1 MKTTRELPI
10 FVFNCQVILC
20 ALISKYYQ
28 ICITMIRSISVK
40 NFMGYSSFKSSNFA
54 DLNVII
60 GKNDT
65 GKTGL
70 LKLLYATTKCLDIY
84 SRRSQGAEINFK
96 KLLAEKLTDTYQPGK
111 RGLGELVS
119 KITKE
124 KLSVDIE
131 YKHNKLGYEDRLH
144 FSFGDSTNNTI
155 VDGQEAIKPISDN
168 FRCLFIPAK
177 EVLTSLK
184 AIRATRDNLHM
195 PGFDDTY
202 LDLIRALVIP
212 TQKGNITEELKGVN
226 RRLEDLFEGQIEQQV
241 EDDFVFKKGNTEFPM
256 QLTAEGVKKI
266 GILTT
271 LIRNRQLNAHSVLF
285 LDEPE
290 TALHPEAT
298 RELVE
303 MLILMA
309 KSGIQIFI
317 ATHNYFVLK
326 QLHLSARRDSVET
339 SCYSLEREKG
349 KSVSVKW
356 TDLKNSFPENPIS
369 DESVKM
375 ADDET
380 KLDLGINF

>member
-1 MKTTRELPI
+1 
-10 FVFNCQVILC
+10 
-20 ALISKYYQ
+20 
-28 ICITMIRSISVK
+28 MIKSVTLE
-40 NFMGYSSFKSSNFA
+40 NFMGYGKFESKDFA
-54 DLNVII
+54 SVNVII

-70 LKLLYATTKCLDIY
+70 LKLLYSACKTIDIY
-84 SRRSQGAEINFK
+84 SKRSLNEDVELK
-96 KLLAEKLTDTYQPGK
+96 KLLAEKLIDTYQPGK
-111 RGLGELVS
+111 KGLGELVS

-131 YKHNKLGYEDRLH
+131 FKHTKLNYEDRLH
-144 FSFGDSTNNTI
+144 FTFGDSTTNTI
-155 VDGQEAIKPISDN
+155 VDCQKSIKQINDN

-212 TQKGNITEELKGVN
+212 TQKGNITEELKDVN
-226 RRLEDLFEGQIEQQV
+226 KRLEELFEGQIEQQSD
-241 EDDFVFKKGNTEFPM
+241 DDFLFKKGNTEFPI

-271 LIRNRQLNAHSVLF
+271 LIRNRQLNANSVLF

-290 TALHPEAT
+290 TTLHPEAA

-303 MLILMA
+303 MLMLMA
-309 KSGIQIFI
+309 KAGIQIFI

-326 QLHLSARRDSVET
+326 QIYLSSRRDEVQT
-339 SCYSLEREKG
+339 NCYSLCREKG
-349 KSVSVKW
+349 KSVECSLF
-356 TDLKNSFPENPIS
+356 DLQKEFPENPIS
-369 DESVKM
+369 NEAIRMSDEEV
-375 ADDET
+375 
-380 KLDLGINF
+380 KLDLGL

>member
-1 MKTTRELPI
+1 LFEVLG
-10 FVFNCQVILC
+10 FVTLFVHSNKKMIKSVIL
-20 ALISKYYQ
+20 Q
-28 ICITMIRSISVK
+28 
-40 NFMGYSSFKSSNFA
+40 NFMGYGQFKSQEFGPVNI
-54 DLNVII
+54 II

-70 LKLLYATTKCLDIY
+70 LKLLYSSCKTIDVYGKRSKNEDI
-84 SRRSQGAEINFK
+84 SFK
-96 KLLAEKLTDTYQPGK
+96 RLLAEKLTDTYQPGK
-111 RGLGELVS
+111 KGLGELVN
-119 KITKE
+119 KFTKE
-124 KLSVDIE
+124 KLRVDIE
-131 YKHNKLGYEDRLH
+131 FGHKSLGYEDRLS
-144 FSFGDSTNNTI
+144 FSFGESTTNTI
-155 VDGQEAIKPISDN
+155 NDCQENIKSISEN

-212 TQKGNITEELKGVN
+212 TQKGNVTEELKTVN
-226 RRLEDLFEGQIEQQV
+226 IKLEDLFEGHIEQSL

-271 LIRNRQLNAHSVLF
+271 LIRNRQLNSNSVLF

-290 TALHPEAT
+290 TTLHPEAT

-303 MLILMA
+303 MLMLMA
-309 KSGIQIFI
+309 KSGMQIFI

-326 QLHLSARRDSVET
+326 QMHLSAKRDSIT
-339 SCYSLEREKG
+339 TNCYVLNRDRG
-349 KSVSVKW
+349 KSIECSLYHLEK
-356 TDLKNSFPENPIS
+356 DFPENAIS
-369 DESVKM
+369 DEAVKM
-375 ADDET
+375 SEEEV
-380 KLDLGINF
+380 KIDLGL

>member
-1 MKTTRELPI
+1 MIKS
-10 FVFNCQVILC
+10 VIL
-20 ALISKYYQ
+20 
-28 ICITMIRSISVK
+28 K
-40 NFMGYSSFKSSNFA
+40 NFMGYSEFKSNEFA
-54 DLNVII
+54 AVNVII

-70 LKLLYATTKCLDIY
+70 LKLLYASAKTIDVY
-84 SRRSQGAEINFK
+84 SKRKMSEDLSFK
-96 KLLAEKLTDTYQPGK
+96 KLIAEKLTDTYQPGK
-111 RGLGELVS
+111 KGLGELVS

-124 KLSVDIE
+124 KLSVNIE
-131 YKHNKLGYEDRLH
+131 FKHPRLNYEDRLH
-144 FSFGDSTNNTI
+144 FSFGESTTNTI
-155 VDGQEAIKPISDN
+155 VDCQENINTISEN

-212 TQKGNITEELKGVN
+212 TQKGNITEELKDVN
-226 RRLEDLFEGQIEQQV
+226 KRLEELFEGQIEQQTD
-241 EDDFVFKKGNTEFPM
+241 DDFLFKKGNTEFPM

-271 LIRNRQLNAHSVLF
+271 LIRNRQLNANSVLF

-290 TALHPEAT
+290 TTLHPEAT

-303 MLILMA
+303 MLMLMA
-309 KSGIQIFI
+309 KAGIQIFV

-326 QLHLSARRDSVET
+326 QMHLSARRDDVAT
-339 SCYSLEREKG
+339 NCYSLSREKG
-349 KSVSVKW
+349 KAVEFK
-356 TDLKNSFPENPIS
+356 TYDLKKEFPENPIS
-369 DESVKM
+369 SEAIRMSDEEV
-375 ADDET
+375 
-380 KLDLGINF
+380 KLDLGL

>member
-1 MKTTRELPI
+1 
-10 FVFNCQVILC
+10 
-20 ALISKYYQ
+20 
-28 ICITMIRSISVK
+28 MIKSVTLE
-40 NFMGYSSFKSSNFA
+40 NFMGYGKFESKDFA
-54 DLNVII
+54 SVNVII

-70 LKLLYATTKCLDIY
+70 LKLLYSACKTIDIY
-84 SRRSQGAEINFK
+84 SKRSLNEDVELK
-96 KLLAEKLTDTYQPGK
+96 KLLAEKLIDTYQPGK
-111 RGLGELVS
+111 KGLGELVS

-131 YKHNKLGYEDRLH
+131 FKHTKLNYEDRLH
-144 FSFGDSTNNTI
+144 FTFGDSTTNTI
-155 VDGQEAIKPISDN
+155 VDCQKSIKQINDN

-212 TQKGNITEELKGVN
+212 AQKGNITEELKDVN
-226 RRLEDLFEGQIEQQV
+226 KRLEELFEGQIEQQSD
-241 EDDFVFKKGNTEFPM
+241 DDFLFKKGNTEFPI

-271 LIRNRQLNAHSVLF
+271 LIRNRQLNANSVLF

-290 TALHPEAT
+290 TTLHPEAA

-303 MLILMA
+303 MLMLMA
-309 KSGIQIFI
+309 KAGIQIFI

-326 QLHLSARRDSVET
+326 QIYLSSRRDDVQT
-339 SCYSLEREKG
+339 NCYSLSREKG
-349 KSVSVKW
+349 KSVEHSLY
-356 TDLKNSFPENPIS
+356 DLKKEFPDNPIS
-369 DESVKM
+369 NEAIRMSDEEV
-375 ADDET
+375 
-380 KLDLGINF
+380 KLDLGL

>member
-1 MKTTRELPI
+1 
-10 FVFNCQVILC
+10 
-20 ALISKYYQ
+20 
-28 ICITMIRSISVK
+28 MIKSVTLE
-40 NFMGYSSFKSSNFA
+40 NFMGYGKFASNEFA
-54 DLNVII
+54 PVNVII

-70 LKLLYATTKCLDIY
+70 LKLLYCASKTIDIY
-84 SRRSQGAEINFK
+84 SKRSQNEDIELK
-96 KLLAEKLTDTYQPGK
+96 KLLAEKMFDTYQPGK
-111 RGLGELVS
+111 KGLGELVS

-131 YKHNKLGYEDRLH
+131 FKHAKLNYEDRLH
-144 FSFGDSTNNTI
+144 FTFGESTTNTI
-155 VDGQEAIKPISDN
+155 VDCQKSIKPISEN

-212 TQKGNITEELKGVN
+212 TQKGNITEELKDIN
-226 RRLEDLFEGQIEQQV
+226 KRLEDLFEGQIEQQSD
-241 EDDFVFKKGNTEFPM
+241 DDFLFKKGNTEFPI

-271 LIRNRQLNAHSVLF
+271 LIRNRQLNANSVLF

-290 TALHPEAT
+290 TTLHPEAA

-303 MLILMA
+303 MLMLMA
-309 KSGIQIFI
+309 KAGIQIFI

-326 QLHLSARRDSVET
+326 QIYLSSKRDDVKT
-339 SCYSLEREKG
+339 NCYSLSREKG
-349 KSVSVKW
+349 KSVEYLIY
-356 TDLKNSFPENPIS
+356 DLRKEFPENPIS
-369 DESVKM
+369 NEAIKMSDEEV
-375 ADDET
+375 
-380 KLDLGINF
+380 KLDLGF

>member
-1 MKTTRELPI
+1 
-10 FVFNCQVILC
+10 
-20 ALISKYYQ
+20 
-28 ICITMIRSISVK
+28 MIKSVTLE
-40 NFMGYSSFKSSNFA
+40 NFMGYGKFESKDFA
-54 DLNVII
+54 SVNVII

-70 LKLLYATTKCLDIY
+70 LKLLYSACRTIDVY
-84 SRRSQGAEINFK
+84 SKRSLNEDVELK
-96 KLLAEKLTDTYQPGK
+96 KLLAEKLIDTYQPGK
-111 RGLGELVS
+111 KGLGELVS

-131 YKHNKLGYEDRLH
+131 FKHIKLNYEDRLH
-144 FSFGDSTNNTI
+144 FTFGDSTTNTI
-155 VDGQEAIKPISDN
+155 VDCQKSIKQISEN

-212 TQKGNITEELKGVN
+212 TQKGNITEELKDVN
-226 RRLEDLFEGQIEQQV
+226 KKLEELFEGQIEQQSD
-241 EDDFVFKKGNTEFPM
+241 DDFLFKKGNTEFPI

-271 LIRNRQLNAHSVLF
+271 LIRNRQLNANSVLF

-290 TALHPEAT
+290 TTLHPEAA

-303 MLILMA
+303 MLMLMA
-309 KSGIQIFI
+309 KAGIQIFI

-326 QLHLSARRDSVET
+326 QIYLSSRRDDVQT
-339 SCYSLEREKG
+339 NCYSLSREKG
-349 KSVSVKW
+349 KSVEYSLY
-356 TDLKNSFPENPIS
+356 DLKKEFPDNPIS
-369 DESVKM
+369 NEAIRMSDEEV
-375 ADDET
+375 
-380 KLDLGINF
+380 KLDLGL

>member
-1 MKTTRELPI
+1 
-10 FVFNCQVILC
+10 
-20 ALISKYYQ
+20 
-28 ICITMIRSISVK
+28 MIKSIVLE
-40 NFMGYSSFKSSNFA
+40 NFMGYSKFDSKEFA
-54 DLNVII
+54 PVNVII

-70 LKLLYATTKCLDIY
+70 LKLLYSTAKSIDIY
-84 SRRSQGAEINFK
+84 SKRVQNEDLEYK
-96 KLLAEKLTDTYQPGK
+96 KLLAEKLIDTYQPGK
-111 RGLGELVS
+111 KGLGEIVS

-124 KLSVDIE
+124 KLTVDIE
-131 YKHNKLGYEDRLH
+131 FKHSRLNYEDKLH
-144 FSFGDSTNNTI
+144 FSFGDTTTNTI
-155 VDGQEAIKPISDN
+155 VDCQKSIKPISEG

-212 TQKGNITEELKGVN
+212 TQKGNITEELKDVN
-226 RRLEDLFEGQIEQQV
+226 KKLEALFEGQIEQQSD
-241 EDDFVFKKGNTEFPM
+241 DDFLFKKGNTEYPI

-271 LIRNRQLNAHSVLF
+271 LIRNRQLNSNSLLF

-290 TALHPEAT
+290 TTLHPEAT

-303 MLILMA
+303 MLMLMA
-309 KSGIQIFI
+309 KAGIQIFL

-326 QLHLSARRDSVET
+326 QLHLSARRDDVQT
-339 SCYSLEREKG
+339 NCYSLKREKN
-349 KSVSVKW
+349 KSVVFSIY
-356 TDLKNSFPENPIS
+356 DLKQEFPENPIS
-369 DESVKM
+369 EEAINMSEDEI
-375 ADDET
+375 
-380 KLDLGINF
+380 KLDLEL

>member
-1 MKTTRELPI
+1 
-10 FVFNCQVILC
+10 
-20 ALISKYYQ
+20 
-28 ICITMIRSISVK
+28 MIKSVTIR
-40 NFMGYSSFKSSNFA
+40 NFMGYSEFKSNEFA
-54 DLNVII
+54 SVNVII

-70 LKLLYATTKCLDIY
+70 LKLLYGSTKTIDVY
-84 SRRSQGAEINFK
+84 SKRKQNEDVNFK
-96 KLLAEKLTDTYQPGK
+96 KLLAEKLLDTYQPGK
-111 RGLGELVS
+111 KGLGELVS

-131 YKHNKLGYEDRLH
+131 FSHVKINYHDRLH
-144 FSFGDSTNNTI
+144 FSFGDSTTNTI
-155 VDGQEAIKPISDN
+155 IDCQENIHTISDS

-212 TQKGNITEELKGVN
+212 TQKGNITQELSGVIK
-226 RRLEDLFEGQIEQQV
+226 RLEELFEGQFEQGSD
-241 EDDFVFKKGNTEFPM
+241 DDFIFKKGNTEFPI

-271 LIRNRQLNAHSVLF
+271 LIRNRQLNANSILF

-290 TALHPEAT
+290 TTLHPEAT

-303 MLILMA
+303 MLMLMA
-309 KSGIQIFI
+309 KAGIQIFL

-326 QLHLSARRDSVET
+326 QIHLSARRDDVQT
-339 SCYSLEREKG
+339 NCYSLSREKG
-349 KSVSVKW
+349 ESIKYNVY
-356 TDLKNSFPENPIS
+356 DLKEEFPENPIS
-369 DESVKM
+369 NEAINM
-375 ADDET
+375 AEEEV
-380 KLDLGINF
+380 KLDLGL

>member
-1 MKTTRELPI
+1 MIKS
-10 FVFNCQVILC
+10 VILE
-20 ALISKYYQ
+20 
-28 ICITMIRSISVK
+28 
-40 NFMGYSSFKSSNFA
+40 NFMGYGKFQSKEFA
-54 DLNVII
+54 SVNVII

-70 LKLLYATTKCLDIY
+70 LKLLYSTAKTIDVY
-84 SRRSQGAEINFK
+84 SRRKQNEEVEFK

-111 RGLGELVS
+111 KGLGELVN

-131 YKHNKLGYEDRLH
+131 FKHARLNYEDKLH
-144 FSFGDSTNNTI
+144 FSFGDSTTNTI
-155 VDGQEAIKPISDN
+155 VDCQKSINSISDN
-168 FRCLFIPAK
+168 FRCLFIPAT
-177 EVLTSLK
+177 EVLSSFK

-212 TQKGNITEELKGVN
+212 THNGHITEELKIVN
-226 RRLEDLFEGQIEQQV
+226 TRLEELFEGQIEQQND
-241 EDDFVFKKGNTEFPM
+241 DDFLFKKGNTEYPM

-271 LIRNRQLNAHSVLF
+271 LIRNRQLNVNSVLF

-290 TALHPEAT
+290 TALHPEAA

-309 KSGIQIFI
+309 KAGIQIFL

-326 QLHLSARRDSVET
+326 QLHLSARRDDVT
-339 SCYSLEREKG
+339 TNCYSLSRDKG
-349 KSVSVKW
+349 KSIAYSIV
-356 TDLKNSFPENPIS
+356 DLRNEFPENPIS
-369 DESVKM
+369 NEAIRMSDEEVI
-375 ADDET
+375 
-380 KLDLGINF
+380 LDLGL

>member
-1 MKTTRELPI
+1 MGFSE
-10 FVFNCQVILC
+10 F
-20 ALISKYYQ
+20 
-28 ICITMIRSISVK
+28 RS
-40 NFMGYSSFKSSNFA
+40 NEFA
-54 DLNVII
+54 AVNVII

-70 LKLLYATTKCLDIY
+70 LKLLYASAKTIDIY
-84 SRRSQGAEINFK
+84 SK
-96 KLLAEKLTDTYQPGK
+96 KKLSEDVSLKRLLAEKLIDTYQPGK
-111 RGLGELVS
+111 KGLGELVS

-124 KLSVDIE
+124 KLSVNIE
-131 YKHNKLGYEDRLH
+131 FKNLRLNYEDRLH
-144 FSFGDSTNNTI
+144 FTFGEATTNTI
-155 VDGQEAIKPISDN
+155 IDCQDSIKTISDN

-212 TQKGNITEELKGVN
+212 TQKGNITSELVN
-226 RRLEDLFEGQIEQQV
+226 VNKKLEALFEGHIEQQTD
-241 EDDFVFKKGNTEFPM
+241 DDFLFKKGNVEFPM

-271 LIRNRQLNAHSVLF
+271 LIRNRQLNANSLLF

-290 TALHPEAT
+290 TTLHPEAT

-303 MLILMA
+303 MLMLMA
-309 KSGIQIFI
+309 KAGIQIFI

-326 QLHLSARRDSVET
+326 QMHLSARRDNVET
-339 SCYSLEREKG
+339 NCYSLSREKG
-349 KSVSVKW
+349 KSVDFRVY
-356 TDLKNSFPENPIS
+356 DLKNEFPDNPIS
-369 DESVKM
+369 DEAIRM
-375 ADDET
+375 ADEEVR
-380 KLDLGINF
+380 LDLGL

>member
-1 MKTTRELPI
+1 
-10 FVFNCQVILC
+10 
-20 ALISKYYQ
+20 
-28 ICITMIRSISVK
+28 MIKSVTLE
-40 NFMGYSSFKSSNFA
+40 NFMGNGKFESNDFA
-54 DLNVII
+54 SLNVII

-70 LKLLYATTKCLDIY
+70 LKLLYSVCKTIDIY
-84 SRRSQGAEINFK
+84 SKRSLNEDVELK
-96 KLLAEKLTDTYQPGK
+96 KLLAEKLIDTYQPGK
-111 RGLGELVS
+111 KGLGELVS

-131 YKHNKLGYEDRLH
+131 FKHTKLNYEDRLH
-144 FSFGDSTNNTI
+144 FTFGDSTTNTI
-155 VDGQEAIKPISDN
+155 VDCQKSIKQINDN

-212 TQKGNITEELKGVN
+212 TQKGNITEELKDVN
-226 RRLEDLFEGQIEQQV
+226 KRLEELFEGQIEQQSD
-241 EDDFVFKKGNTEFPM
+241 DDFLFKKGNTEFPI

-271 LIRNRQLNAHSVLF
+271 LIRNRQLNANSVLF

-290 TALHPEAT
+290 TTLHPEAA

-303 MLILMA
+303 MLMLMA
-309 KSGIQIFI
+309 KAGIQIFI

-326 QLHLSARRDSVET
+326 QIYLSSRRDDVQT
-339 SCYSLEREKG
+339 NCYSLSREKG
-349 KSVSVKW
+349 KSVEYSLY
-356 TDLKNSFPENPIS
+356 DLKKEFPDNPIS
-369 DESVKM
+369 NEAIRMSDEEV
-375 ADDET
+375 
-380 KLDLGINF
+380 KLDLGL

>member
-1 MKTTRELPI
+1 
-10 FVFNCQVILC
+10 
-20 ALISKYYQ
+20 
-28 ICITMIRSISVK
+28 
-40 NFMGYSSFKSSNFA
+40 MGYSKFA
-54 DLNVII
+54 SKEFASVNVII

-70 LKLLYATTKCLDIY
+70 LKLLYCTSKTIDIY
-84 SRRSQGAEINFK
+84 SKRSQNEDVELK
-96 KLLAEKLTDTYQPGK
+96 KLLAEKMFDTYQPGK
-111 RGLGELVS
+111 KGLGELVS

-131 YKHNKLGYEDRLH
+131 FKHSKLNYEDRLH
-144 FSFGDSTNNTI
+144 FTFGESTTNTI
-155 VDGQEAIKPISDN
+155 VDCQKSINPISEN

-226 RRLEDLFEGQIEQQV
+226 KRLEDLFEGQIEQQSD
-241 EDDFVFKKGNTEFPM
+241 DDFLFKKGNTEFPI

-271 LIRNRQLNAHSVLF
+271 LIRNRQLNANSVLF

-290 TALHPEAT
+290 TTLHPEAA

-303 MLILMA
+303 MLMLMA
-309 KSGIQIFI
+309 KAGIQIFI

-326 QLHLSARRDSVET
+326 QIYLSSRRDDVQT
-339 SCYSLEREKG
+339 NCYSLSREKG
-349 KSVSVKW
+349 KSVEYLIY
-356 TDLKNSFPENPIS
+356 DLRKEFPENPIS
-369 DESVKM
+369 NEAIKMSDEEV
-375 ADDET
+375 
-380 KLDLGINF
+380 KLDLGL

>member
-1 MKTTRELPI
+1 
-10 FVFNCQVILC
+10 
-20 ALISKYYQ
+20 
-28 ICITMIRSISVK
+28 
-40 NFMGYSSFKSSNFA
+40 MGYSEFKSDEFA
-54 DLNVII
+54 PVNVII

-70 LKLLYATTKCLDIY
+70 LKLLYASAKTIDVYGKRIQNED
-84 SRRSQGAEINFK
+84 INFK
-96 KLLAEKLTDTYQPGK
+96 KLIAEKLIDTYQPGK
-111 RGLGELVS
+111 KGLGELVN

-131 YKHNKLGYEDRLH
+131 FKHARLNFEDRLY
-144 FSFGDSTNNTI
+144 FSFGESTTNTI
-155 VDGQEAIKPISDN
+155 IDCQEKIKPISEN

-202 LDLIRALVIP
+202 IDLIRALVIP
-212 TQKGNITEELKGVN
+212 TQKGNITEELKDVN
-226 RRLEDLFEGQIEQQV
+226 KKLENLFEGQIEQQTD
-241 EDDFVFKKGNTEFPM
+241 DDFLFKKGNTEFPI

-271 LIRNRQLNAHSVLF
+271 LIRNRQLNSNSVLF

-290 TALHPEAT
+290 TTLHPEAT

-303 MLILMA
+303 MLMLMA

-326 QLHLSARRDSVET
+326 QMHISAKRDDVQAN
-339 SCYSLEREKG
+339 CYSLSREKG
-349 KSVSVKW
+349 KSVEIKLF
-356 TDLKNSFPENPIS
+356 DLKNEFPENPIS
-369 DESVKM
+369 SEAIKMSDE
-375 ADDET
+375 EL
-380 KLDLGINF
+380 KLDLGL

>member
-1 MKTTRELPI
+1 
-10 FVFNCQVILC
+10 
-20 ALISKYYQ
+20 
-28 ICITMIRSISVK
+28 MIRSVTLE
-40 NFMGYSSFKSSNFA
+40 NFMGYSKFESKEFA
-54 DLNVII
+54 SVNVII

-70 LKLLYATTKCLDIY
+70 LKLLYGTAKTIDIY
-84 SRRSQGAEINFK
+84 SKRKQNEEVEFK
-96 KLLAEKLTDTYQPGK
+96 KLLAEKLSDTYQPGK
-111 RGLGELVS
+111 KGLGELVS

-131 YKHNKLGYEDRLH
+131 FRHIRLNYEDRLH
-144 FSFGDSTNNTI
+144 FSFGDSTTNTI
-155 VDGQEAIKPISDN
+155 VDCQKSIKPISDN

-212 TQKGNITEELKGVN
+212 TQKGNITEELKVVN
-226 RRLEDLFEGQIEQQV
+226 TRLEELFEGQIEQQSD
-241 EDDFVFKKGNTEFPM
+241 DDFLFKKGNTEFPI

-271 LIRNRQLNAHSVLF
+271 LIRNRQLNANSVLF

-290 TALHPEAT
+290 TTLHPEAA

-303 MLILMA
+303 MLMLMA
-309 KSGIQIFI
+309 KAGIQIFV

-326 QLHLSARRDSVET
+326 QLHLSARRDDVPT
-339 SCYSLEREKG
+339 NCYSLSREKG
-349 KSVSVKW
+349 KSVAYSIY
-356 TDLKNSFPENPIS
+356 DLRNEFPENPIS
-369 DESVKM
+369 NEAIRMSDEEVL
-375 ADDET
+375 
-380 KLDLGINF
+380 LDLGL